1 MIDAI
6 LALWIGFEAYRRKFW
21 WVIPVSVLVLLY
33 EAADVGWIRVSKWIT
48 MEGTIKKLI
57 LFILIIFMFLAWR
70 KKQVWIS
77 SLILSAVSFGV
88 CLVRSP
94 VTGSFLEALQQP
106 EADYLGLAARWLA
119 TGLVFNA
126 LTGLLLI
133 GMLVLIL
140 LAVLEQPVVPRKRAN
155 C

>member
-33 EAADVGWIRVSKWIT
+33 EAADVGWIRVSELIS

-57 LFILIIFMFLAWR
+57 LFLLVFFVFLAWR
-70 KKQVWIS
+70 KKQAKVS
-77 SLILSAVSFGV
+77 SLIV
-88 CLVRSP
+88 CIL
-94 VTGSFLEALQQP
+94 ALASRLAWGQMFERYLTAIQQP
-106 EADYLGLAARWLA
+106 EANYLGILAQGAA
-119 TGLVFNA
+119 VKIGLGA
-126 LTGLLLI
+126 LTGVMLLV
-133 GMLVLIL
+133 MLVLML
-140 LAVLEQPVVPRKRAN
+140 VQVRKGPLPQD